1 MIRKKILIPALTSC
15 LCISMF
21 PLQTFA
27 APSPIWNFSS
37 NDSTETFE
45 WNDDTKDDALTVFE
59 TTDWSEF
66 QDKLIYKETE
76 NSSAKADVSS
86 EVRNMENTVKSVL
99 QDENL

>member
-1 MIRKKILIPALTSC
+1 
-15 LCISMF
+15 MF

-76 NSSAKADVSS
+76 IL
-86 EVRNMENTVKSVL
+86 L
-99 QDENL
+99 QKQMYLQKYAIWKIRLNQFYKTKICS